1 MVLVTVFGSPA
12 YLAGYGGNGL
22 YTLPYVYYSGDVA
35 SSLFREVCQHSH
47 YLYSHSLNIV
57 RQQQVSID
65 RSTSNLSSVPET
77 DKKSELGQSPTA
89 EMFIAP
95 TENIT
100 DDASLAST
108 TAAGSETIVCPGCGQ
123 QWARKQNLARHWA
136 TACPQGLRRTFEC
149 PEPGCGMTYTRSD
162 AVKRHQRSRHGA
174 EKLRR
179 GRKKASSG

>member
-12 YLAGYGGNGL
+12 YLAGYGGNGF
-22 YTLPYVYYSGDVA
+22 YTLPFFYYSGDVA
-35 SSLFREVCQHSH
+35 SSLLS
-47 YLYSHSLNIV
+47 
-57 RQQQVSID
+57 QQQVSID

-77 DKKSELGQSPTA
+77 DQKLELGQSPTA

-95 TENIT
+95 SENIT

-108 TAAGSETIVCPGCGQ
+108 TAVGSETIVCPGCGQ

>member
-1 MVLVTVFGSPA
+1 M
-12 YLAGYGGNGL
+12 
-22 YTLPYVYYSGDVA
+22 A
-35 SSLFREVCQHSH
+35 SSLLSQVCQHSH

-77 DKKSELGQSPTA
+77 EKKLELGQSPTA

-95 TENIT
+95 SENPM
-100 DDASLAST
+100 DDATLAST
-108 TAAGSETIVCPGCGQ
+108 TAVMSETIVCPGCGQ
-123 QWARKQNLARHWA
+123 QWVRKQNLARHWA